1 MTQEKAEYQPSNK
14 QFFEAHDVIGLLME
28 FRSPELI
35 EAQVGRMPPKTKDL
49 LFDYLVVIDPELNAR
64 HFQPIAAALWR
75 DLTVREKILAYQ
87 GTWPRERRELFQ
99 RRMAGH
105 SNGTAAPSRPDP
117 QTGTALLARA
127 ISPPAPIV
135 DNLVHEGMLLL
146 GGKSKRGKSWLMLD
160 LALSVATGKPVWGW
174 HFPVDEPQPV
184 LYLALEDG
192 EARIQKRLRAIQP
205 DISVADGLHL
215 LYDFPLLT
223 HGGIEDL
230 RYYIE
235 TWHFRLVVIDVLAR
249 VEPAARGGSEKTYHD
264 IYGMFA
270 PLRALHRQY
279 PFCLAL
285 VTHLRKAEADDVF
298 DTLHGSVAY
307 QGPQD
312 VLWVMERR
320 SQEEAGVLHVRD
332 KDTEDRALHVA
343 FVDGH
348 WEYVGDGEE
357 LKVSRERKA
366 IREVLCEENRP
377 LSPAEVGKILSGRR
391 GSYDSLRKTMQRM
404 TNDGQ
409 LLRVERGRYLAAQ
422 DASQRELDFP

>member
-1 MTQEKAEYQPSNK
+1 MTQGNAEYQPSNQ

-35 EAQVGRMPPKTKDL
+35 EAHVGKMPPKAKDL
-49 LFDYLVVIDPELNAR
+49 LFEYLIVVDPDLNAR
-64 HFQPIAAALWR
+64 HFEPIAAALWN

-87 GTWPRERRELFQ
+87 STWPRERRDLFQ
-99 RRMAGH
+99 RRMACRR
-105 SNGTAAPSRPDP
+105 NGSAGASRPDP
-117 QTGTALLARA
+117 QTGTALLAEA
-127 ISPPAPIV
+127 IPPPAPIV
-135 DNLVHEGMLLL
+135 DDLIHEGMLLL

-160 LALSVATGKPVWGW
+160 LALSVATGKPVWG
-174 HFPVDEPQPV
+174 HFPVEEPQPV

-192 EARIQKRLRAIQP
+192 KARIQKRLRAIQP
-205 DISVADGLHL
+205 DISVADNLHL

-223 HGGIEDL
+223 DGGIEDL
-230 RYYIE
+230 RHYIE
-235 TWHFRLVVIDVLAR
+235 TRHFRLIVIDVLAR

-264 IYGMFA
+264 IYRMFA

-285 VTHLRKAEADDVF
+285 LTHLRKAEADDVF

-307 QGPQD
+307 QGAQD

-343 FVDGH
+343 FVGGH
-348 WEYVGDGEE
+348 WEYVG
-357 LKVSRERKA
+357 R
-366 IREVLCEENRP
+366 
-377 LSPAEVGKILSGRR
+377 RR
-391 GSYDSLRKTMQRM
+391 GVEGVAGTQGDS
-404 TNDGQ
+404 
-409 LLRVERGRYLAAQ
+409 RGAVR
-422 DASQRELDFP
+422 RETGR